1 MAFQFAWIAL
11 GIAATL
17 CLAALWP
24 KKPFM
29 ANLRGKH
36 VFLTGASCGIGLAI
50 ARQALREGA
59 YLTLVARNGEKML
72 EVAKSLLKEL
82 DCPAERLLVKAAD
95 VGNYKAISTA
105 VKESFD
111 WRPIDV
117 LINNAGLTRSGFM
130 EEFSV
135 EDINSVVQTNLLGSL
150 YPLHAVLPQL
160 KLRSRD
166 HPISIVFVGSL
177 ASLCWLYGNGVYTGT
192 KYALKGIA
200 ESLRLELI
208 PYNMRV
214 NLVCP
219 GFVETALLN
228 DVDNEEEL
236 TAGMRVA
243 SFYNRKYAQSPESV
257 ANILIS
263 GIKKGSFLITTTF
276 GLGPILVIL
285 TRGYA
290 PSDSFLW
297 NLVEAILAGPAR
309 IISYFSQAEI
319 YWSLRKIHRKHD
331 HGS

>member
-1 MAFQFAWIAL
+1 MAFPFPWIAI
-11 GIAATL
+11 GVVAAL
-17 CLAALWP
+17 LLAALWP
-24 KKPFM
+24 KKKFM
-29 ANLRGKH
+29 DNLRGKH
-36 VFLTGASCGIGLAI
+36 IFLTGASCGIGLAI
-50 ARQALREGA
+50 AKQALREGA

-72 EVAKSLLKEL
+72 QVAKSLLKEL
-82 DCPAERLLVKAAD
+82 DCPADRLLVKAAD

-105 VKESFD
+105 VKESYD
-111 WRPIDV
+111 WRPIDI
-117 LINNAGLTRSGFM
+117 LINNAGVTRSGFM

-135 EDINSVVQTNLLGSL
+135 DDINTVVQTNVLGSL

-166 HPISIVFVGSL
+166 HPVSIVFIGSL

-192 KYALKGIA
+192 KYAIKGIA

-219 GFVETALLN
+219 GFVETALLD

-243 SFYNRKYAQSPESV
+243 SFYNRKYAQSSEAV
-257 ANILIS
+257 ANISIA
-263 GIKKGSFLITTTF
+263 GIKKGTFLITTTL

-285 TRGYA
+285 TRGFA
-290 PSDSFLW
+290 PSDSFTW
-297 NLVEAILAGPAR
+297 NLFEAVCAGPLR

-319 YWSLRKIHRKHD
+319 YWSLRRIYRKHN